1 MDIYEEVVRL
11 RRLGQKCALATI
23 VQVNGSIP
31 SYESAKLLVRE
42 DGSMIGT
49 VGGGCV
55 EAEVWNAAREVMET
69 ERPRQMN
76 FSLGQDAAYDNGL
89 ICGGQLSVFVEPV
102 VPQPRVFIFGAGH
115 ISKSISKVAVLAGFA
130 SVVVDNREAFANRER
145 FPEADEVYAE
155 EYEEVFPKLP
165 IRDTSYLVIVTRGHR
180 DDMRVLRWAVET
192 NAKYIAMI
200 GSKRKVIG
208 VVKEL
213 EKEGIARAAFERVFA
228 PMGLEIGAI
237 TPEEIA
243 VSVVAEMIAVRRAP
257 DSEWR
262 SAAKSD
268 LCQRSVASHPK
279 VRPGESNRRHHSF
292 RRRFPP
298 HGHSQSAA
306 PISERNVPRPADSR
320 VLGGLRSDDRCGRA
334 ARGSD
339 SLRASSA
346 AARFSSP

>member
-42 DGSMIGT
+42 DGSMAGT
-49 VGGGCV
+49 IGGGCV

-69 ERPRQMN
+69 ERARQMN

-102 VPQPRVFIFGAGH
+102 VPQPRAFIFGAGH
-115 ISKSISKVAVLAGFA
+115 ISKSISKVATLAGFA
-130 SVVVDNREAFANRER
+130 SVIVDNREAFANKER
-145 FPEADEVYAE
+145 FPEADEIFAE
-155 EYEEVFPKLP
+155 EYEDVFPKLTV
-165 IRDTSYLVIVTRGHR
+165 RDTSYVIIVTRGHR

-213 EKEGIARAAFERVFA
+213 EKEGIQRAVFERIFA
-228 PMGLEIGAI
+228 PMGFEIGAI

-262 SAAKSD
+262 QAAKSIFATE
-268 LCQRSVASHPK
+268 AS
-279 VRPGESNRRHHSF
+279 R
-292 RRRFPP
+292 
-298 HGHSQSAA
+298 A
-306 PISERNVPRPADSR
+306 
-320 VLGGLRSDDRCGRA
+320 VLK
-334 ARGSD
+334 
-339 SLRASSA
+339 
-346 AARFSSP
+346 